1 MHDRVQTTD
10 SIPVPGAQLTHLNI
24 VWVQQHITAAQ
35 ERGRYAGP
43 PDPIEYLVQQQCV
56 VDVGGALVPTLAG
69 ILVFAGDPERWLPGT
84 SGIDLAQFSGPDPR
98 STTLSFF
105 EQIRGPIFTAI
116 ERTVELLWARSEHDY
131 RVDGVQRLEEHAY
144 PRVVLRELTVNALC
158 HRDWAS
164 VGSRIRIQMFPQA
177 IEWISPGSLPEG
189 ITIANM
195 LDMQNSRNP
204 ILSAILFQAGYIEG
218 FGLGMNTVYAILR
231 ETQSEPPYLDNSAH
245 AFTVRVTAKPLRPS
259 NTTSVNIVDRR
270 LTTIC
275 TLLQQ
280 RGPLTAVD
288 LAALLNVSRRT
299 LLRDLTDLIA
309 QGKVRSIGAT
319 RNLHYAHI
327 AEDNSRH
334 PS

>member
-1 MHDRVQTTD
+1 
-10 SIPVPGAQLTHLNI
+10 
-24 VWVQQHITAAQ
+24 
-35 ERGRYAGP
+35 
-43 PDPIEYLVQQQCV
+43 
-56 VDVGGALVPTLAG
+56 
-69 ILVFAGDPERWLPGT
+69 
-84 SGIDLAQFSGPDPR
+84 
-98 STTLSFF
+98 
-105 EQIRGPIFTAI
+105 
-116 ERTVELLWARSEHDY
+116 
-131 RVDGVQRLEEHAY
+131 
-144 PRVVLRELTVNALC
+144 
-158 HRDWAS
+158 
-164 VGSRIRIQMFPQA
+164 MFPQA
-177 IEWISPGSLPEG
+177 IEWFSPGSLPEG

-195 LDMQNSRNP
+195 LDMRNSRNP

-218 FGLGMNTVYAILR
+218 FGLGMNTVYATLR

-245 AFTVRVTAKPLRPS
+245 AFTVRVKAKPLRPS
-259 NTTSVNIVDRR
+259 TTSVNIADHR

-327 AEDNSRH
+327 AEGNSRH
-334 PS
+334 ES

>member
-1 MHDRVQTTD
+1 MNDRTQTTD
-10 SIPVPGAQLTHLNI
+10 NTPIPGAQLTHLDLTR
-24 VWVQQHITAAQ
+24 VQQHIAAAQ
-35 ERGRYAGP
+35 ERGRYAGSS
-43 PDPIEYLVQQQCV
+43 DPTEYLVEQQCV
-56 VDVGGALVPTLAG
+56 VDVDGALIPTLAG
-69 ILVFAGDPERWLPGT
+69 ILAFAGDPERWLPGT

-105 EQIRGPIFTAI
+105 EQVRAPIFTAI

-158 HRDWAS
+158 HRDWALA
-164 VGSRIRIQMFPQA
+164 GSRIRIQMFPQA

-189 ITIANM
+189 ITIANL

-204 ILSAILFQAGYIEG
+204 ILSAVLFQAGYIEG
-218 FGLGMNTVYAILR
+218 FGLGMNTVYATLR
-231 ETQSEPPYLDNSAH
+231 ETHSEPPDLDNSAH
-245 AFTVRVTAKPLRPS
+245 AFTVRVKAKPLRPS
-259 NTTSVNIVDRR
+259 TTTAVNIADRR
-270 LTTIC
+270 LTAIC
-275 TLLQQ
+275 TLLEQ

-288 LAALLNVSRRT
+288 LAGLLNVSRRT

-319 RNLHYAHI
+319 RNQHYAHI

-334 PS
+334 DA

>member
-1 MHDRVQTTD
+1 MNDRTQTTD
-10 SIPVPGAQLTHLNI
+10 NAPIPGAQLTHLDLAR
-24 VWVQQHITAAQ
+24 VQQHIIAAQ
-35 ERGRYAGP
+35 ERGRYAGSS
-43 PDPIEYLVQQQCV
+43 DSIEYLAQQQCIID
-56 VDVGGALVPTLAG
+56 VDDALVPTLAG
-69 ILVFAGDPERWLPGT
+69 ILAFAGDPERWLPGT
-84 SGIDLAQFSGPDPR
+84 SGIDLAQFSGSDPR

-131 RVDGVQRLEEHAY
+131 RVDGVQRVEEHAY

-158 HRDWAS
+158 HRDWALA
-164 VGSRIRIQMFPQA
+164 GSRIRIQMFPQA
-177 IEWISPGSLPEG
+177 IEWTSPGSLPEG
-189 ITIANM
+189 VTIANM

-204 ILSAILFQAGYIEG
+204 ILSALLFQAGYIEG
-218 FGLGMNTVYAILR
+218 FGLGMNTVYATLR

-245 AFTVRVTAKPLRPS
+245 AFTIRVKARPLRPA
-259 NTTSVNIVDRR
+259 NAATVNIEDRR

-288 LAALLNVSRRT
+288 LAAMLNVSRRT

-319 RNLHYAHI
+319 RNLHYVHV

-334 PS
+334 DS

>member
-116 ERTVELLWARSEHDY
+116 ERTVELLWARS
-131 RVDGVQRLEEHAY
+131 
-144 PRVVLRELTVNALC
+144 
-158 HRDWAS
+158 
-164 VGSRIRIQMFPQA
+164 
-177 IEWISPGSLPEG
+177 
-189 ITIANM
+189 
-195 LDMQNSRNP
+195 
-204 ILSAILFQAGYIEG
+204 
-218 FGLGMNTVYAILR
+218 
-231 ETQSEPPYLDNSAH
+231 
-245 AFTVRVTAKPLRPS
+245 
-259 NTTSVNIVDRR
+259 
-270 LTTIC
+270 
-275 TLLQQ
+275 
-280 RGPLTAVD
+280 
-288 LAALLNVSRRT
+288 
-299 LLRDLTDLIA
+299 
-309 QGKVRSIGAT
+309 
-319 RNLHYAHI
+319 
-327 AEDNSRH
+327 
-334 PS
+334 